1 MPILAAFLANFFGF
15 IAGILAKRLT
25 IGFAAAGAFVAT
37 SGVAFLAVKA
47 AIAAIVTGL
56 TAVAPPAVVLAA
68 GYFMPQNISVCV
80 TAVLLADTV
89 VLAYAYWRGTMGHAI
104 ALAKG

>member
-1 MPILAAFLANFFGF
+1 MPILAGVFANFFGF
-15 IAGILAKRLT
+15 IAGLLAKRLT

-37 SGVAFLAVKA
+37 SATAFLVVKA
-47 AIAAIVTGL
+47 AIAGIVAGL
-56 TAVAPPAVVLAA
+56 SAVAPPAVVAAA
-68 GYFMPQNISVCV
+68 GYFMPGNVSVCV

-89 VLAYAYWRGTMGHAI
+89 VVAYDYWRGTMGAAI